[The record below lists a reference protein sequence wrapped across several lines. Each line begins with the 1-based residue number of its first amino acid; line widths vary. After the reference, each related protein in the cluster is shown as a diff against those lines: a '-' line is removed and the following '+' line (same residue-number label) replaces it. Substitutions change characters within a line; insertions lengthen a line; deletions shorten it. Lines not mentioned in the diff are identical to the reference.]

1 MSIWND
7 ATLITAGWRGMVDPF
22 DPALVNPASIDL
34 RLGAQYRLPH
44 PAWGMQFNGRPLN
57 VNVFWGEQQEMEPE
71 GIDLAPGQFVLCC
84 SLETVRIP
92 TDAVAFLY
100 SKSSTGRLGLEHL
113 HSGLGDP
120 GFNGQWTWEFIN
132 VAPWPI
138 HLTPGQRLMQMVVET
153 LTAPAMRDY
162 SQTGRY
168 QGQTGATPAR
178 EVKP

>member
-7 ATLITAGWRGMVDPF
+7 ATLIKECWRGMVDPF

-44 PAWGMQFNGRPLN
+44 PAWGGSAGMDTSDWPR
-57 VNVFWGEQQEMEPE
+57 WGEQQEMGPE
-71 GIDLAPGQFVLCC
+71 GIDLAPGQFILCC

-100 SKSSTGRLGLEHL
+100 SKSSTGRMGLEHL

-120 GFNGQWTWEFIN
+120 GFIGQWTWEFIN

-138 HLTPGQRLMQMVVET
+138 HLTPGKRLMQMVVET
-153 LTAPAMRDY
+153 LTAPAVRDY

-178 EVKP
+178 TQKEA